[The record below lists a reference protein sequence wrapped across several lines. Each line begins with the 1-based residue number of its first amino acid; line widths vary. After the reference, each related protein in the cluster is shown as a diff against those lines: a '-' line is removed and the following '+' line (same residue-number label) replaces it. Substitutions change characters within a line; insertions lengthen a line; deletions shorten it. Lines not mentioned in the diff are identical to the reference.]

1 MSSSRKEEEVGPPD
15 PGGPD
20 GGGAK
25 PKRPPLTRSTTGE
38 GEGCN
43 MHSPSSR
50 AGGSGGAQFAGM
62 TPPSIKASGPTGT
75 SLEIIDF
82 TFESLDKS
90 PRGSKL
96 VNSAKGGSS
105 DVPGLTGSTSQSR
118 SLVPS
123 VQGVTSTNPDI
134 PLLKIQTDST
144 ASNPDLSDKGARPI
158 GTSSPQRQTVNKD
171 VLIIEGREYTF
182 NRQGWARHSRDTLIN
197 REGFKRKMYQHER
210 ANWNAQERFQN
221 EKKNR
226 IALAST
232 RGAPPHARNQT
243 RTTHLR
249 MMHQQSAQLRSG
261 QPFVPSQDR
270 KRQLSGETKTSAPG
284 KKMAKSGRTIF
295 CPPTASP
302 SDHEDMEEDEENP
315 EGREYWAQMNV
326 RTHTCRIFASND
338 ARLDDM
344 DINYL
349 SMMMVE
355 KRDKDF
361 ADINDPAVLAESD
374 KISVERIGKSGKH
387 IRIKLSNLEGITWWR
402 NFIST
407 VNPIEEGS
415 ASRGHRYVFF
425 APGESMWTYFRVWVA
440 DGDVGHPETGQ
451 SLLEREIT
459 RSNPQLRGVKWK
471 VQVVGSDGGRVV
483 VKLALPSASAYSL
496 IDSMEYRL
504 MYGMDRLEIVPTT
517 RVSVLSAAA
526 SGAGVGTDG
535 AAGGGS
541 TDPPAGDPEPSCS
554 GTTEWRKGKDLS
566 SSETEHSDLDTSTNT
581 VIDDAERKRLLDS
594 DVEEDKTPENEDMDT
609 VTETAQMIN
618 DPAVDE
624 QNAL

>member
-1 MSSSRKEEEVGPPD
+1 MSFFCCD
-15 PGGPD
+15 I
-20 GGGAK
+20 
-25 PKRPPLTRSTTGE
+25 E
-38 GEGCN
+38 GEKGCSTD
-43 MHSPSSR
+43 SPSSR
-50 AGGSGGAQFAGM
+50 AGGSGGDPTLGK
-62 TPPSIKASGPTGT
+62 TPPLIKPTGSTGT
-75 SLEIIDF
+75 SQLEIIDF
-82 TFESLDKS
+82 NIESIDKS
-90 PRGSKL
+90 PRGSKPI
-96 VNSAKGGSS
+96 NSAKGGSK
-105 DVPGLTGSTSQSR
+105 DVPGSTGSPSR
-118 SLVPS
+118 SRSQGTS
-123 VQGVTSTNPDI
+123 VLGVTSTNSEI
-134 PLLKIQTDST
+134 PMITLQSDST
-144 ASNPDLSDKGARPI
+144 ASNIDFSDKGAHPT
-158 GTSSPQRQTVNKD
+158 GTSSPKRPSVNKD
-171 VLIIEGREYTF
+171 TLIIEGREFTF
-182 NRQGWARHSRDTLIN
+182 NRQGWARFSRDMLIN

-221 EKKNR
+221 ERKNR
-226 IALAST
+226 QTQAST
-232 RGAPPHARNQT
+232 RGLPPHARNQS

-261 QPFVPSQDR
+261 QPIVQSQDR
-270 KRQLSGETKTSAPG
+270 KRQRSGETRTSAPG

-302 SDHEDMEEDEENP
+302 SDHEEMEEDEENP

-338 ARLDDM
+338 SRLDDV

-349 SMMMVE
+349 SMMMVR
-355 KRDKDF
+355 KRDRDF
-361 ADINDPAVLAESD
+361 SDINDPAVLAESD

-387 IRIKLSNLEGITWWR
+387 IRIKLTSLDGIAWWR
-402 NFIST
+402 DFVAT
-407 VNPIEEGS
+407 VLPIEEGS
-415 ASRGHRYVFF
+415 AQRGHRYVFY
-425 APGESMWTYFRVWVA
+425 APGESMWTYFRVWVT

-594 DVEEDKTPENEDMDT
+594 DVEEDKTPEKEDMD
-609 VTETAQMIN
+609 TETAQMIN